1 MCNLDW
7 NIHINQNYH
16 INTRLRIYSI
26 CFGMSLIIELHSMF
40 YLNFLFDLSYLI
52 IAYIFLFSKNLF
64 NNLSFVF
71 HFYFSLRSNL
81 FSIIFLLHFIFNFNL
96 INIIFIL
103 FTSSFIILSFT
114 YSYHCYSLFK
124 ILKYWCF

>member
-1 MCNLDW
+1 MCILDW

-40 YLNFLFDLSYLI
+40 YMNLLFDLSYLI

-71 HFYFSLRSNL
+71 HFYYSLRSNL

-103 FTSSFIILSFT
+103 FTSSFIILNFT
-114 YSYHCYSLFK
+114 YSYHYYSLFK